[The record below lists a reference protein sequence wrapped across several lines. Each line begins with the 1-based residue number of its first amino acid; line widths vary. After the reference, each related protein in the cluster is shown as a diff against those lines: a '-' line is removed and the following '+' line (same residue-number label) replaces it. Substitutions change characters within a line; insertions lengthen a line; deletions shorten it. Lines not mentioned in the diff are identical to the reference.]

1 MKLYHGTILE
11 YAENIIENGILV
23 DYKEAV
29 RGTDFGVGF
38 YTTNYAPLAIA
49 TARTKSFYHKDDAL
63 NTTPVVVTMS
73 FNMSAAKEFNC
84 RRFNRYDNEWKTFVC
99 ANRYEKVVQNNI
111 DVDSNKDRKY
121 DMVTGAVADSTM
133 IDIRKSLKENDYC
146 ITDSILGNIM
156 PYKIGNYIP
165 IQISFHNQDLVGCI
179 KLLGYDII
187 K

>member
-1 MKLYHGTILE
+1 MKLYNWTILE
-11 YAENIIENGILV
+11 YAENIFKNGILV

-29 RGTDFGVGF
+29 RGTDIGVGF
-38 YTTNYAPLAIA
+38 YTTNYAPLAIN
-49 TARTKSFYHKDDAL
+49 TAKTKSLYHKDDAL
-63 NTTPVVVTMS
+63 RTAPVVVIMS
-73 FNMSAAKEFNC
+73 FNISDAIGFNFKN
-84 RRFNRYDNEWKTFVC
+84 FNRYDNEWKMFVC
-99 ANRYEKVVQNNI
+99 ANRYEQVIQNNI

-133 IDIRKSLKENDYC
+133 IDIRRSLKDNDYC

-156 PYKIGNYIP
+156 PYKIGSHIP

-179 KLLGYDII
+179 RLLGYDII